1 MKLDVL
7 AIGAHPDDVELSCSG
22 TIAKL
27 VKQGRAVGILD
38 LTRGELGTRGTPA
51 IRAKEAADAARVLGV
66 RVRDNLKIPDG
77 NIEINKKNLAQ
88 VIAVIRKYQPQILL
102 IPYSSER
109 HPDHEHAHRLA
120 KEAWYYSGVA
130 KIRTADRGKL
140 QQRFRPDY
148 YFEYMMLH
156 SFPPSFIVDIS
167 DVYTTRVAAIK
178 AFKSQ
183 FFSPESKEP
192 RTFLSTEGF
201 MDLLETR
208 AKHFGQ
214 LVGASYGEPFFS
226 IKPIGIHDLSSL
238 LLVKG

>member
-1 MKLDVL
+1 VKLDVL

-22 TIAKL
+22 TMAKL

-51 IRAKEAADAARVLGV
+51 IRAKEAADSARILGV
-66 RVRDNLKIPDG
+66 RVRENLKISDG
-77 NIEINKKNLAQ
+77 NIEVNKKNLARL
-88 VIAVIRKYQPQILL
+88 IAVLRKHQPQILL

-109 HPDHEHAHRLA
+109 HPDHEHTHRLA

-183 FFSPESKEP
+183 FFNPASKDP
-192 RTFLSTEGF
+192 QTFLSTEGF

-214 LVGASYGEPFFS
+214 LIGSAYGEPFFS
-226 IKPIGIHDLSSL
+226 IKPIGVHDLSSL